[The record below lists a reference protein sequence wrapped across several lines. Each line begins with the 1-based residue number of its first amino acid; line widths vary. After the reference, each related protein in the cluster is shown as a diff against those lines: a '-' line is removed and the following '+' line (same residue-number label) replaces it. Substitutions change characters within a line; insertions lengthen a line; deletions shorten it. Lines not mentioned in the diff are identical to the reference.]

1 MAALSNTAAAGP
13 LRNADCVITR
23 DDQDMTIKLTIHDV
37 DEACCAE
44 CQKASNVPEC
54 VKGKSFEADVSKAGG
69 ACTGS
74 LCEPPVPPPQPAATI
89 TSLGLYDLSA
99 ECCAFVHTHS
109 PPVPADCPPASFCM
123 HEEGIF
129 TAAHAPMPSFRLA
142 FLNTT
147 QDMAALSN
155 TAAAGPLRN
164 ADCVITRD
172 DQDMTTKLT
181 IHDVDEACCA
191 ECQKASNV
199 PECVKGKSFEADVCT
214 AGGACTGSLC
224 ELPVP
229 PPQPAATITSL
240 GLYDLSA
247 ECCAFLHTHSP
258 PVPVDCPPA
267 SFSMHEEGTFTAA
280 HAPMPSFNLAFLN
293 TAHDIIVV

>member
-1 MAALSNTAAAGP
+1 
-13 LRNADCVITR
+13 
-23 DDQDMTIKLTIHDV
+23 
-37 DEACCAE
+37 
-44 CQKASNVPEC
+44 
-54 VKGKSFEADVSKAGG
+54 
-69 ACTGS
+69 
-74 LCEPPVPPPQPAATI
+74 
-89 TSLGLYDLSA
+89 
-99 ECCAFVHTHS
+99 
-109 PPVPADCPPASFCM
+109 
-123 HEEGIF
+123 
-129 TAAHAPMPSFRLA
+129 MPSFSFA

-147 QDMAALSN
+147 QDMAAFSYM
-155 TAAAGPLRN
+155 AAAGPIRN

-172 DQDMTTKLT
+172 IKDMTTKLT
-181 IHDVDEACCA
+181 IHDVDESCCA

-267 SFSMHEEGTFTAA
+267 SFCMHEEGTFTA
-280 HAPMPSFNLAFLN
+280 HAPMPSFSLAFLN
-293 TAHDIIVV
+293 TTQDMAAFSYMAAAGPIRNADCVITRDIKDMTTKLTIHDVYEVCCAECQKASIVPECVKGKSFEADVCTA